1 VNINKISRAIAGNRR
16 TAQVFLLGV
25 FLASTFG
32 NTSAMAGAQ
41 QKDVVTIEL
50 SMKRVV
56 TDAKG
61 NEILEDAPRIKP
73 GDLVEYTAVYRN
85 RSKQSISGL
94 KGSLPVPLG
103 LEYIKRSARPSS
115 VLATADG
122 VKYAAEPL
130 MRTIKD
136 KNGRDQQVEIPYPE
150 YRNLRWEIGNL
161 DAGKKAAVSARMRV
175 IALPKSPEELVVK
188 PATPVTIK

>member
-1 VNINKISRAIAGNRR
+1 MNINKTSRAIAGNRR
-16 TAQVFLLGV
+16 TAQVFLLCV

-41 QKDVVTIEL
+41 QKDAVTIEL
-50 SMKRVV
+50 TMKRVV

-61 NEILEDAPRIKP
+61 NEILEDVPRIKP

-103 LEYIKRSARPSS
+103 LEYVKRSARPSS
-115 VLATADG
+115 VLATTDG
-122 VKYAAEPL
+122 VNYAVEPL

-136 KNGRDQQVEIPYPE
+136 KDGKDQRVEVPYPE

-175 IALPKSPEELVVK
+175 IALPKSPEELVVR